1 MNVRSLISRVPIDA
15 IIKEH
20 LRLKESGVRYL
31 RGVEHDSLVVDLK
44 TNRFYW
50 NSISIS
56 GDALTW
62 LTKIV
67 GLSYSEALGELQKH
81 SGLPFTNIIENLYKP
96 SPIYPPL
103 MRSFYELGRHYREY
117 WYRRGF
123 TDASI
128 DHFKLGYTG
137 KAFVIPIV
145 VNNTLVDFQCRIGEG
160 ANKRVWKWSKG
171 SLPHPFNATGKK
183 GSYIFMAEGPPDA
196 IILHQ
201 LGLPV
206 ISQDC
211 GPNWRAVWNKHIIG
225 YNQVYIIYDND
236 EAGMIGAK
244 RTARKLLNR
253 GYILCW
259 PDYFDSKFDINKAY
273 LTLGEQK
280 TKTLILEAML
290 PLAVHSSEIK
300 NLSEV
305 KRKVGTVARR
315 LGIL

>member
-1 MNVRSLISRVPIDA
+1 MDIRSLIAKVPIDV
-15 IIKEH
+15 IVRERF
-20 LRLKESGVRYL
+20 RLKESGVRYL
-31 RGVEHDSLVVDLK
+31 RGIEHDSLVIDLE

-50 NSISIS
+50 NSIGIS

-62 LTKIV
+62 LTKIL
-67 GLSYSEALGELQKH
+67 GLSYSDSLIELQKY

-103 MRSFYELGRHYREY
+103 MKSFYELGKYYREY

-123 TDASI
+123 TDESI
-128 DHFKLGYTG
+128 DYFKLGYTG
-137 KAFVIPIV
+137 RAFVIPIV
-145 VNNTLVDFQCRIGEG
+145 VDKILVDFQCRIGEG
-160 ANKRVWKWSKG
+160 DNKRVWKWSKG
-171 SLPHPFNATGKK
+171 GSPHPFNATGKK
-183 GSYIFMAEGPPDA
+183 GNYIFMAEGPPDA

-211 GPNWRAVWNKHIIG
+211 GPNWKPAWNKHIIG

-236 EAGMIGAK
+236 DAGMVGAG

-259 PDYFDSKFDINKAY
+259 PDYFNSKFDINSAY
-273 LTLGEQK
+273 LSFGEQK

-300 NLSEV
+300 SLDAIRRQVGNAA
-305 KRKVGTVARR
+305 RK
-315 LGIL
+315 LGIV